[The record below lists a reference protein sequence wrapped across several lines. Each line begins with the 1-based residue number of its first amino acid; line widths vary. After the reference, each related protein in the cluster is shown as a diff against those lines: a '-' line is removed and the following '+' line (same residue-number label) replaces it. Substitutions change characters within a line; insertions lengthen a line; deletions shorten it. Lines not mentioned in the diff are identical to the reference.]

1 MMLNSGFYK
10 LYKMYCENVDL
21 NQYTDTRFIDK
32 KKVEMHNCAS
42 LPFFV
47 RLKKW
52 FIRSLKQETHHC
64 FRYVPNDLSKIP
76 WLP

>member
-1 MMLNSGFYK
+1 ML
-10 LYKMYCENVDL
+10 DL

-32 KKVEMHNCAS
+32 KKVEMHNRAS

-47 RLKKW
+47 YLKKW
-52 FIRSLKQETHHC
+52 IIRSLKQETHHC
-64 FRYVPNDLSKIP
+64 FLYVPNGLSKIP